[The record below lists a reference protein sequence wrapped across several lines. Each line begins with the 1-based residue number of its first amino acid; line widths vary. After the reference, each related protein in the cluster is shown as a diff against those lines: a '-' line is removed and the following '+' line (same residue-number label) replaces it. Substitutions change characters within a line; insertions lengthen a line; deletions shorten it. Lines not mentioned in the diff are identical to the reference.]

1 MAQKKY
7 INTGELAG
15 LTGCPDEEIRDL
27 AKRGVLPAHKTRR
40 GHWRLNVDAV
50 EAYFGIQINK
60 PEKEE
65 ASTHLILN
73 ENHYKEVIERICKA
87 KSSIR
92 IMTGDFKHFRLM
104 TTSDQ
109 GTPFINYLINKAKS
123 GVSIE
128 IIVAAPSK
136 NVDEELKAFFR
147 QRKSTSYPFATRNCI
162 RNHAKVVIIDD
173 KMAYFGSA
181 NMTRAGLG
189 QHSPGNFEVGMLT
202 KDTAIVSSLKENF
215 TKIWDGDYCAN
226 CHRANRCVEYCPKE

>member
-1 MAQKKY
+1 MAYKKY
-7 INTGELAG
+7 INISQLLE
-15 LTGCPDEEIRDL
+15 LTGRPYNEVL
-27 AKRGVLPAHKTRR
+27 NLVQTGVLPAHKARK

-50 EAYFGIQINK
+50 EDYFGIQINK

-73 ENHYKEVIERICKA
+73 ENHYKEVIERVCKA

-92 IMTGDFKHFRLM
+92 IMTGDFMLFRLK
-104 TTSDQ
+104 TTNDQ

-123 GVSIE
+123 GVRVQ
-128 IIVAAPSK
+128 IILSAPTP

-147 QRKSTSYPFATRNCI
+147 LKESMSYPFATRNCI

-173 KMAYFGSA
+173 KIAYFGSA

-189 QHSPGNFEVGMLT
+189 QHRPGNFEVGMLT

-226 CHRANRCVEYCPKE
+226 CHRANKCVEY